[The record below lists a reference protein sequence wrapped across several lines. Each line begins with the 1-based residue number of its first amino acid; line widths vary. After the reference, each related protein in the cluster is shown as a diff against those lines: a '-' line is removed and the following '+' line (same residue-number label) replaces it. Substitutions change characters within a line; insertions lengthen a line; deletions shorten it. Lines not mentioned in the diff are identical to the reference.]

1 MIEHSRERLSL
12 GSDVVV
18 LITLQSETAEP
29 ALKWSAAAAY
39 ITKWLQREKDHGN
52 QRPLTVIDQQ
62 SSRMADN
69 KEEEVAVV
77 GKEVS
82 SDLVGRDATCNAI
95 IDRDD
100 CQLKCTLQLV
110 DGKLP

>member
-1 MIEHSRERLSL
+1 M
-12 GSDVVV
+12 
-18 LITLQSETAEP
+18 
-29 ALKWSAAAAY
+29 
-39 ITKWLQREKDHGN
+39 
-52 QRPLTVIDQQ
+52 TVIDQQ

-82 SDLVGRDATCNAI
+82 SELVRRDATCNAI

-110 DGKLP
+110 DEHFLLNIRKCYCLNTKTLFV